1 MLDPMDLSTD
11 YLVIGAGM
19 SGLAFADTL
28 VAHSDAEVVV
38 VDRRT
43 APGGHWADVYPFVR
57 LHSPSAFYG
66 VHSLALG
73 DDRIDTEGP
82 NAGLYERA
90 SADQLWAYFAEVVE
104 RLTATGRVR
113 FLLGHEVD
121 DEQDGTASVR
131 DLGTGVGGRITA
143 RRRVVDARYLE
154 VSVPATHTPSFEVA
168 ADASFVPVHLLPEA
182 VGTAAA
188 YTVLGSG
195 KTAVDAVTWLLDQD
209 VDPERIRWV
218 RPRDAW
224 FQDRERFQPLALAVD
239 TLEGLATDAEIGA
252 RATDLATVVAELEQA
267 GRLTRLDPAA
277 ETTMFRGAMLSRHE
291 IERCRQVTDVVRLGR
306 VQRIER
312 DRLVL
317 DHGERATGGALH
329 VDASAT
335 GLRDVSP
342 RPVFSPGRMV
352 LQQVR
357 HNSPPFNAALLA
369 WVEANRDDDVQKN
382 RLCVPNPYTREVR
395 EWASMVTRTW
405 RTEGGWRTEPDLQAW
420 VGGTRLNLMQAL
432 PEHLGDPRAQ
442 AALARYAGNVGDA
455 LARLAEIVGRQGEV
469 AEPVG

>member
-1 MLDPMDLSTD
+1 MLDAMELSTD
-11 YLVIGAGM
+11 YLVIGAGV
-19 SGLAFADTL
+19 SGLAFVDTL
-28 VAHSDAEVVV
+28 VAHSDADVVV

-43 APGGHWADVYPFVR
+43 SPGGHWADVYPFVR

-66 VHSLALG
+66 VHSVPLG
-73 DDRIDTEGP
+73 ADRIDTDGP

-90 SADQLWAYFAEVVE
+90 TAAQLWAYFDEVVA

-113 FLLGHEVD
+113 FLLGHEVE
-121 DEQDGTASVR
+121 DEDEDDGTARVR
-131 DLGTGVGGRITA
+131 DLSTGAAGRITA
-143 RRRVVDARYLE
+143 RRRIVDARFLE

-168 ADASFVPVHLLPEA
+168 ADASFVPVHRLPDV
-182 VGTAAA
+182 VGTAGS

-252 RATDLATVVAELEQA
+252 RATDIPTVVAELEQA

-277 ETTMFRGAMLSRHE
+277 EATMFRGAMLSRQE
-291 IERCRQVTDVVRLGR
+291 IDRCRRVTDVVRLGR
-306 VQRIER
+306 VRRIER

-317 DHGERATGGALH
+317 DHGGLATGGALH
-329 VDASAT
+329 VDATAS
-335 GLRDVSP
+335 GLRDIAP

-369 WVEANRDDDVQKN
+369 WVEAHRDDDVQKN

-395 EWASMVTRTW
+395 EWAPMVARTW

-420 VGGTRLNLMQAL
+420 VGATRLNLMQAL

-442 AALARYAGNVGDA
+442 AAMARYAGNVGDA
-455 LARLAEIVGRQGEV
+455 LIRLEEV
-469 AEPVG
+469 ARAG